1 MKIRDLFARGR
12 PLFSFEFFPPK
23 SDEGL
28 AQLYRTIDELK
39 SLMPSFVSVTYGAGG
54 STRERTVDLVGRI
67 QSEIGLI
74 AMAHLTCV
82 GATADEIRAVL
93 ARLAERG
100 IKNVLT
106 LRGDP
111 PQGETA
117 FVPTEGGFSH
127 ASELVG
133 FVSKNFDFCLGGAC
147 YPEGH
152 IECRDRDQDLRHL
165 KTKVDAGV
173 DFLITQLFFDNIDYF
188 EFVKRARAAGIA
200 CPIVA
205 GIMPITNL
213 AQVKRFTS
221 LCGARIPRALLKRLE
236 GLAHDPE
243 AIVATGIEHATAQC
257 VGLLD
262 GGAPGIH
269 FYTLNKSSAT
279 RRIFENLRALGR
291 AGSDPSPRP
300 L

>member
-1 MKIRDLFARGR
+1 MKIRQLFDRGR

-23 SDEGL
+23 TDEGL

-39 SLMPSFVSVTYGAGG
+39 PLSPSFVSVTYGAGG
-54 STRERTVDLVGRI
+54 TTRERTVDLVGRI
-67 QSEIGLI
+67 QEEIGLT

-82 GATADEIRAVL
+82 GASADEIRGVL
-93 ARLAERG
+93 ARLKERG
-100 IKNVLT
+100 IENVLT

-117 FVPTEGGFSH
+117 FVPSAGGFAH
-127 ASELVG
+127 ASELAR
-133 FVSKNFDFCLGGAC
+133 FVRDGFDFCLGGAC

-152 IECRDRDQDLRHL
+152 LECRDKDQDLAHL

-188 EFVKRARAAGIA
+188 EFVKRARAIGIDR
-200 CPIVA
+200 PILA

-213 AQVKRFTS
+213 AQVKRFTG

-236 GLAHDPE
+236 GVAHDPE
-243 AIVATGIEHATAQC
+243 AVIAAGIDHATAQC

-269 FYTLNKSSAT
+269 FYTLNKSSAS

-291 AGSDPSPRP
+291 A
-300 L
+300 